1 MDINLMLSLTSQVN
15 VFTSVHAISKRRS
28 FESRLLLRAVTVF
41 AIITGYANILVL
53 DQKFK
58 VFGLKVEKYD
68 IPCNLFGS
76 SSAPF
81 DKK

>member
-41 AIITGYANILVL
+41 AIITGYANILV
-53 DQKFK
+53 
-58 VFGLKVEKYD
+58 FGLKVEKYD